1 LVTGFSRDKNVDDM
15 VDRLAQSG
23 DMVFATRSRHPRSM
37 PPGDIAAVFRSRGVE
52 AVPLADTADAL
63 DAARQAARPGDLV
76 LGTGSLFVVAEV
88 RESVLGIKPELYPD
102 LLPPDLR

>member
-1 LVTGFSRDKNVDDM
+1 
-15 VDRLAQSG
+15 
-23 DMVFATRSRHPRSM
+23 M

-88 RESVLGIKPELYPD
+88 REAVLGIKPELYPD